1 MRGRCQIL
9 IREIVVAGVSFS
21 AGFLI
26 AGIFAVDSYKKGY
39 EDGMEKK

>member
-1 MRGRCQIL
+1 M
-9 IREIVVAGVSFS
+9 IREVVVAGVSFS

-26 AGIFAVDSYKKGY
+26 AGIFAVDNYKKGY

>member
-1 MRGRCQIL
+1 L
-9 IREIVVAGVSFS
+9 IREVVVVSISFS
-21 AGFLI
+21 AGFLM